1 MLKETLLHGCFL
13 RFLNCAN
20 GTKLR
25 KTSRMLRY
33 RSKFHL
39 IKLVKQFGIRFLTV
53 FLLLL
58 STSKSMKTICGTF
71 RVILRNYFSAL
82 ECAVLV
88 GICFV
93 STAITLKCHPFAT
106 LDVLDH
112 L

>member
-13 RFLNCAN
+13 RFLNCGN
-20 GTKLR
+20 GTKSR

-39 IKLVKQFGIRFLTV
+39 IKQFGIRFLTV

>member
-13 RFLNCAN
+13 RFLNCGN
-20 GTKLR
+20 GTKSR
-25 KTSRMLRY
+25 KTSRVLRY

-39 IKLVKQFGIRFLTV
+39 IKQFGIRFLTV